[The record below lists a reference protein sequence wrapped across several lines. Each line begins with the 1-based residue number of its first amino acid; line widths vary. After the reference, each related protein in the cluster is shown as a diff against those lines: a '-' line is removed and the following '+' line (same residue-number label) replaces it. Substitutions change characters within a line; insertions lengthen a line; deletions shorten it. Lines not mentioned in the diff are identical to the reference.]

1 MLEMNGLMT
10 SNHSALDKSQ
20 GEVKK
25 LTTRLN
31 TKLKQFAA
39 LLEQS
44 TNRMNEFERDTKEAL
59 TRMEDGLI
67 DYTKIS
73 IRKVENKVVFTQEEI

>member
-1 MLEMNGLMT
+1 MNGLMT